1 MPVLGNLTP
10 FAAADFL
17 SLTRE
22 GEECLVLVVAGSF
35 AMPRPGRPSTETL
48 PLCDEQLAPHET
60 DVYWGEPGT
69 SSLRYETQAVYTR
82 PMTDVLLHG
91 HAWAPRGR
99 RVGVTQVSVR
109 VGPLQKRAVVSGTR
123 VWQRGVV
130 RVVPSDPLPFESLPL
145 RYEHGF
151 GGTAGTQYETRNP
164 VGVGFYESER
174 KALDNPL
181 PSIEEPQA
189 MIRSWS
195 DRPEPCGFGP
205 VARNWQPRL
214 GFAGTYDA
222 AWVERRAPLW
232 PADFDER
239 FFQVAP
245 AGLRATPHLRGG
257 EPVVLEGVSPDGP
270 IAFPLPTYRVVARCH
285 FARRVER
292 RLMTLDTVYL
302 EPDDRRLVLIWRAT
316 FPAHRELATHV
327 KSSVRLLEPWEDA
340 P

>member
-1 MPVLGNLTP
+1 MPALDNLTP
-10 FAAADFL
+10 FAAADFP
-17 SLTRE
+17 SLTRD
-22 GEECLVLVVAGSF
+22 GVECLVLVVAGSF
-35 AMPRPGRPSTETL
+35 VMPRPGHPSTEAL
-48 PLCDEQLAPHET
+48 PPCDEQLSPHET
-60 DVYWGEPGT
+60 DVYWGEPGK
-69 SSLRYETQAVYTR
+69 SSLRYETQAVYIR
-82 PMTDVLLHG
+82 SMTDVLLHG

-99 RVGVTQVSVR
+99 RVNVVQVSVR
-109 VGPLQKRAVVSGTR
+109 VGHLQKRAVVSGTR
-123 VWQRGVV
+123 VWQRGIV
-130 RVVPSDPLPFESLPL
+130 RAIPSDPLPFESLPL
-145 RYEHGF
+145 RYERSF
-151 GGTAGTQYETRNP
+151 GGTAGAQYETRNP

-181 PSIEEPQA
+181 PSIEEPRA
-189 MIRSWS
+189 MVRQWS

-214 GFAGTYDA
+214 GLAGTYDA

-245 AGLRATPHLRGG
+245 PGLRATPHLRGG
-257 EPVVLEGVSPDGP
+257 EPVVLEGLSPDGP
-270 IAFPLPTYRVVARCH
+270 IAFPLPTYRVLARCT

-302 EPDDRRLVLIWRAT
+302 EPDERRLVLIWRAA
-316 FPAHRELATHV
+316 FPAPRELATHV
-327 KSSVRLLEPWEDA
+327 KSTVRLLEPWEDA